1 MHKTPPSQSSNRIT
15 FNLLGISSV
24 PLKER
29 KRVKQLLMSM
39 FEREGV
45 LLNALT
51 YVFVTDEYL
60 LSLNKS
66 FLKHDYYTDVITF
79 DLSET
84 KASRVGEIYI
94 SVPRVRENAKSENV
108 AVASELLRVAI
119 HGALHL
125 CGYKDK
131 TKSEIT
137 KMREKENEYLRLFEE
152 H

>member
-1 MHKTPPSQSSNRIT
+1 
-15 FNLLGISSV
+15 
-24 PLKER
+24 
-29 KRVKQLLMSM
+29 VKQLIIDM

-84 KASRVGEIYI
+84 KAAVVGEVYI
-94 SVPRVRENAKSENV
+94 SVPRVRENARSENV
-108 AVASELLRVAI
+108 AVASELLRVVL

>member
-1 MHKTPPSQSSNRIT
+1 MHKSPPSRSSNSIT
-15 FNLLGISSV
+15 FNLLDISSV
-24 PLKER
+24 PLKNR
-29 KRVKQLLMSM
+29 KRVKQLIIDM

-45 LLNALT
+45 LLNTLT

-84 KASRVGEIYI
+84 KAAVVGEVYI
-94 SVPRVRENAKSENV
+94 SVPRVRENARSENV
-108 AVASELLRVAI
+108 AVASELLRVVL